1 VRAFIVRPFGT
12 RNGIA
17 FDRVESDLI
26 APVLDELGIAGR
38 TTQEIARAGNI
49 RTDMFRGLLVADL
62 VIADISIHNANVYY
76 ELGIRHALRDCITVL
91 IRARVDEV
99 PFDLRTDRYLEYDP
113 AAPEAARDLLRAAI
127 EQSAAEQN
135 ADSPVFL
142 LLPNL
147 RPADPEV
154 FQPVPEGFTDEVR
167 AAHRQGDLPM
177 LAVLTD
183 EAAEADWELAG
194 LRLVGTAQFDL
205 QGWRDARATWERI
218 RRLRPD
224 EPDARLKLG
233 TILQRLG
240 DVAASSEA
248 IERVLER
255 CEVAPDRRAEAWALL
270 GSNAKTRWQRDWH
283 DEPNE
288 RRAAAALRSPH
299 LDEARIAYDKGFL
312 CDQNHWYSGINSL
325 ALLTVVVDLA
335 EREPEVWTERFEDD
349 DEAARALAQLTR
361 EREVL
366 TGAVR
371 RSIAADEFRRA
382 ASDVWLDLTKAEIT
396 LLTTSRPPYVA
407 KAYRDAR
414 ARLADADGE
423 PAPQRFPAESAAR
436 QIRLFLALGV
446 LADNARAALEALEV
460 PEAAPSPPVVPRAR
474 TIVFAGHRIDNP
486 QRPTP
491 RFPAAAEATAAERIR
506 AALEAEKALAGGGPV
521 DAIAGGASGGDILFH
536 EQCVQLGIP
545 STLMLALPRDAFA
558 AASVEHAGPEWIERF
573 RALCGRLEVKTL
585 ADSEALPGWL
595 AVRED
600 YSIWQRNNRWI
611 LHTALSRADTDVT
624 LIVLWDGKGG
634 DGPGGT
640 KDMVA
645 LARARGV
652 KVVHID
658 TTELW

>member
-1 VRAFIVRPFGT
+1 MRAFIVRPFGT
-12 RNGIA
+12 RNGIP
-17 FDRVESDLI
+17 FDRVESELI
-26 APVLDELGIAGR
+26 VPVLDDLGISGR
-38 TTQEIARAGNI
+38 TTREIARAGNI

-127 EQSAAEQN
+127 EQSAAEKRT
-135 ADSPVFL
+135 DSPVFL

-147 RPADPEV
+147 RPANPEV

-167 AAHRQGDLPM
+167 AASRQGDLPI
-177 LAVLTD
+177 LAVLAD
-183 EAAEADWELAG
+183 EAAEADWELTG

-205 QGWRDARATWERI
+205 QAWRDARATWDSI

-224 EPDARLKLG
+224 EPDADLKLG

-240 DVAASSEA
+240 NVAASSEA

-255 CEVAPDRRAEAWALL
+255 FELAPDRRAEAWALL

-283 DEPNE
+283 DAPAE
-288 RRAAAALRSPH
+288 RRAAAALRSAH

-312 CDQNHWYSGINSL
+312 CDQNHWYSGVNSL
-325 ALLTVVVDLA
+325 ALLTVVVHLA
-335 EREPEVWTERFEDD
+335 EREPEVWSERFEND
-349 DEAARALAQLTR
+349 DEAARALAGLDL
-361 EREVL
+361 ERGL
-366 TGAVR
+366 LIGAVR
-371 RSIAADEFRRA
+371 RSIAGEEFRLA
-382 ASDVWLDLTKAEIT
+382 ASNVWLDLTKAEIT
-396 LLTTSRPPYVA
+396 LLTVPRPPYVA

-414 ARLADADGE
+414 ARLIDADGE

-436 QIRLFLALGV
+436 QIRLFLQLGV
-446 LADNARAALEALEV
+446 LGDNARAALGALEV
-460 PEAAPSPPVVPRAR
+460 PDAAPSPPVVPRAH
-474 TIVFAGHRIDNP
+474 TIVFAGHRIDDP
-486 QRPTP
+486 RRSEP
-491 RFPAAAEATAAERIR
+491 RFPASAEATAADQIR
-506 AALEAEKALAGGGPV
+506 TALEAEKSLAGDGPV
-521 DAIAGGASGGDILFH
+521 DGLAGGASGGDILFH
-536 EQCVQLGIP
+536 EQCTRLGIP
-545 STLMLALPRDAFA
+545 TTLLLALPRDAFA
-558 AASVEHAGPEWIERF
+558 AASVEDAGPEWIERY
-573 RALCGRLEVKTL
+573 RALCGRLDVKTL
-585 ADSEALPGWL
+585 ANSETLPSWL
-595 AVRED
+595 AARDD

-640 KDMVA
+640 EDMVA
-645 LARARGV
+645 LARSRGV

-658 TTELW
+658 ATDLW